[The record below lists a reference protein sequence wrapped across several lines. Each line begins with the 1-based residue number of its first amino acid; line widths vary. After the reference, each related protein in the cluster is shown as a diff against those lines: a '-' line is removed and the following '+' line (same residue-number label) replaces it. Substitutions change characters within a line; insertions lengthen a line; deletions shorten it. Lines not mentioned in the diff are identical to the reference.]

1 MSTVDARGLQKI
13 WIQETPTGTVNG
25 SNVNFTLSQIPVEA
39 DAMLVFLNGIQQKKT
54 TDWTVSG
61 TTLIFVVAPSVAQQI
76 TVQYVQEKG
85 GA

>member
-1 MSTVDARGLQKI
+1 MSTIDARGIQKI
-13 WIQETPTGTVNG
+13 WVQEVPTGTVNG
-25 SNVNFTLSQIPVEA
+25 SNTNFTLSQTPVEA

-61 TTLIFVVAPSVAQQI
+61 TTLIFVVAPAVAQQI